1 VFFGLQYFIK
11 KYILED
17 FETYFFKQPKEKVVA
32 EYARRINNY
41 LGENNVGTK
50 HIEDLHDLGYIPMVI
65 EQSGRGERSYD
76 IYSRLLKERVIF
88 LVGPVNDMSA
98 NMVVAQLLFLEAEN
112 PDKDISLYINSPGGS
127 VTAGMSIYDTM
138 QFIKPD
144 VSTLCIGQA
153 ASMGAF
159 LLSAGAKGKRFSLPN
174 SRIMIHQPS
183 GGFQGQSTDI
193 QIHAKEIM
201 YLREKLNAILASHT
215 GRTVEEI
222 DKDTER
228 DNFMSAEESVKYGMI
243 DKVIA
248 KRSQA

>member
-1 VFFGLQYFIK
+1 MS
-11 KYILED
+11 D
-17 FETYFFKQPKEKVVA
+17 FNAMQ
-32 EYARRINNY
+32 
-41 LGENNVGTK
+41 ENSMQTPQG
-50 HIEDLHDLGYIPMVI
+50 LGYIPMVI

-88 LVGPVNDMSA
+88 LVGPVNDMTA
-98 NMVVAQLLFLEAEN
+98 NLVVAQLLFLEAEN

-138 QFIKPD
+138 QFVKPD

-159 LLSAGAKGKRFSLPN
+159 LLAAGAKGKRFSLPN
-174 SRIMIHQPS
+174 SRVMIHQPS
-183 GGFQGQSTDI
+183 GGFQGQSSDI
-193 QIHAKEIM
+193 QIQAKEIM
-201 YLREKLNAILASHT
+201 YLREKLNEILASHT
-215 GRTVEEI
+215 GRSAEEI
-222 DKDTER
+222 DRDTER

-248 KRSQA
+248 NRSDAA